1 MEQQENIEQE
11 VKKKRSSAGRSFSSM
26 LGKLDSV
33 GESGMTVV
41 KDNLGFVVFIV
52 MLAMLHIANTNMA
65 EDFARKITGMEKE
78 VKQLRWRYMTTSSG
92 LMQKSKQSEVAK
104 LVQSQGIKEL
114 RVPPFKIEVTETK
127 KD

>member
-52 MLAMLHIANTNMA
+52 MLAMLHTANTNMA
-65 EDFARKITGMEKE
+65 EDFARKITRMEKE

>member
-1 MEQQENIEQE
+1 MEQQDNTAQE
-11 VKKKRSSAGRSFSSM
+11 AKKKRPSAGRSFSSL

-41 KDNLGFVVFIV
+41 KNNLGFVVFLV
-52 MLAMLHIANTNMA
+52 VLAMLHIANTNMA
-65 EDFARKITGMEKE
+65 EDFARKITRMEKE

-104 LVQSQGIKEL
+104 LVQAQGIKEL
-114 RVPPFKIEVTETK
+114 RVPPLKIEVDNTK

>member
-11 VKKKRSSAGRSFSSM
+11 VKKKRPSAGRSFSSM

-41 KDNLGFVVFIV
+41 KDNLGFVVFLFI
-52 MLAMLHIANTNMA
+52 LAMLHIANTNMA
-65 EDFARKITGMEKE
+65 EDFARKITRMEKE

>member
-11 VKKKRSSAGRSFSSM
+11 VKKKRPSAGRSFSSM

-65 EDFARKITGMEKE
+65 EDFARKITRMEKE

>member
-11 VKKKRSSAGRSFSSM
+11 VKKKRPSAGRSFSSM

-41 KDNLGFVVFIV
+41 KDNLGFVVFLV

-65 EDFARKITGMEKE
+65 EDFARKITRMEKE

>member
-1 MEQQENIEQE
+1 
-11 VKKKRSSAGRSFSSM
+11 
-26 LGKLDSV
+26 
-33 GESGMTVV
+33 
-41 KDNLGFVVFIV
+41 
-52 MLAMLHIANTNMA
+52 MA
-65 EDFARKITGMEKE
+65 EDFARKITRMEKE

>member
-11 VKKKRSSAGRSFSSM
+11 VKKKRPSAGRSFSSM

-41 KDNLGFVVFIV
+41 KDNLGFVVFLV

-65 EDFARKITGMEKE
+65 EDFARKITRMEKE

-114 RVPPFKIEVTETK
+114 RVPPFKIEVMETK

>member
-1 MEQQENIEQE
+1 
-11 VKKKRSSAGRSFSSM
+11 
-26 LGKLDSV
+26 
-33 GESGMTVV
+33 MTVV
-41 KDNLGFVVFIV
+41 KDNLGFVVFLV

-65 EDFARKITGMEKE
+65 EDFARKITRMEKE

>member
-1 MEQQENIEQE
+1 
-11 VKKKRSSAGRSFSSM
+11 M

-41 KDNLGFVVFIV
+41 KDNLGFVVFLM

-65 EDFARKITGMEKE
+65 EDFARKITRMEKE

-92 LMQKSKQSEVAK
+92 LMQKSKQSEVVK

-114 RVPPFKIEVTETK
+114 RVPPLKIEVTESK
-127 KD
+127 KE